1 MRATDLRGI
10 LRYVPQFRERTFVVA
25 IDGAIV
31 EDENFPNLLMD
42 VAVLWSL
49 NVRIVLVHG
58 AAAQIQAL
66 AQKHEAEASDLEGSG
81 VTDAE
86 TLQLA
91 LTAANRLTHELLA
104 GLSAADLRG
113 ASSNAVIAHPLGILR
128 GVDHLFTGRIE
139 RIDVEF
145 IQKLIASG
153 IVPVVPPLG
162 MDGEGHSYR
171 VNSDSVAVEV
181 AKALGAVKLVFVTT
195 TEGLM
200 VNGSIARQVAVA
212 ELEKALHDGTVA
224 PAQISK
230 ARHAVV
236 ACQAGVPRV
245 HVISGQ
251 VDEGLLAEVFSNE
264 GIGTLVYAN
273 DYRQIRRAKKRDIRS
288 IQQLIKA
295 SVESEELLP
304 RTRAAIE
311 KQLDD
316 YYILEVDKNP
326 VACVALHPY
335 PETQQGEL
343 ACLCVRNTHE
353 NQGVGRRMVQYVEDR
368 ARESGL
374 KSLMALSTQAF
385 NFFQSKAGF
394 SEGTPGDLPPARRE
408 RYEQSGRRSKVL
420 VKSLG
425 PDAAAAANLRANP

>member
-10 LRYVPQFRERTFVVA
+10 LRYVPQFREKTFIVA

-66 AQKHEAEASDLEGSG
+66 AEKSEAEPSDLEGSG
-81 VTDAE
+81 VTDAG

-91 LTAANRLTHELLA
+91 LTAANRLTHELLE

-128 GVDHLFTGRIE
+128 GVDHLFTGRVE

-153 IVPVVPPLG
+153 IVPVIPPLG
-162 MDGEGHSYR
+162 MDGDGHSYR

-181 AKALGAVKLVFVTT
+181 AKALGAVKLIFVTT
-195 TEGLM
+195 AEGLT
-200 VNGSIARQVAVA
+200 VNGSIARQVAVD
-212 ELEKALHDGTVA
+212 ELDKAVQEGAVA
-224 PAQISK
+224 PAQLSK
-230 ARHAVV
+230 ARHAVA

-245 HVISGQ
+245 HVISGH

-273 DYRQIRRAKKRDIRS
+273 DYRQIRKAKKRDVRS
-288 IQQLIKA
+288 IQQLIQA

-316 YYILEVDKNP
+316 YYIFEVDRNP
-326 VACVALHPY
+326 VACVALHTY

-343 ACLCVRNTHE
+343 ACLCVRSTHE
-353 NQGVGRRMVQYVEDR
+353 NQGVGRRMAQFVEDR
-368 ARESGL
+368 ARELGL
-374 KSLMALSTQAF
+374 KSLLALSTQAF

-394 SEGTPGDLPPARRE
+394 NEGTPDDLPAGRRE
-408 RYEQSGRRSKVL
+408 RYEQSRRRSKVL
-420 VKSLG
+420 VKSLS
-425 PDAAAAANLRANP
+425 PEAAVANVRAS

>member
-10 LRYVPQFRERTFVVA
+10 LRYVPQFREKTFVVA

-66 AQKHEAEASDLEGSG
+66 AEKSDEKPSDLEGSG

-91 LTAANRLTHELLA
+91 LTAANRLTHELLE

-113 ASSNAVIAHPLGILR
+113 ASSNVVIAHPLGIIR
-128 GVDHLFTGRIE
+128 GVDHLFTGRVE
-139 RIDVEF
+139 RIDVELV
-145 IQKLIASG
+145 QKLMASG
-153 IVPVVPPLG
+153 IVPVIPPLG
-162 MDGEGHSYR
+162 MDGEGHTYR
-171 VNSDSVAVEV
+171 VNSDSVALEV
-181 AKALGAVKLVFVTT
+181 AKALGAVKLIFVTT
-195 TEGLM
+195 AEGLT
-200 VNGSIARQVAVA
+200 VNGAIARQVAVA
-212 ELEKALHDGTVA
+212 ELEKALQDGTVA

-230 ARHAVV
+230 ARHAVA

-245 HVISGQ
+245 HVISGH
-251 VDEGLLAEVFSNE
+251 VDEGLLSEVFSNE
-264 GIGTLVYAN
+264 GIGTLIYAN
-273 DYRQIRRAKKRDIRS
+273 DYRQIRRAKKRDVRS
-288 IQQLIKA
+288 IQQLIQA

-304 RTRAAIE
+304 RSRAAIE

-316 YYILEVDKNP
+316 YYIFEVDKNP
-326 VACVALHPY
+326 VACVALHLY
-335 PETQQGEL
+335 PETQAGEL
-343 ACLCVRNTHE
+343 ACLCVRATHE
-353 NQGVGRRMVQYVEDR
+353 NQGVGRRMVQFVEDR
-368 ARESGL
+368 ARELGL
-374 KSLMALSTQAF
+374 KSLLALSTQAY
-385 NFFQSKAGF
+385 NFFQSKGGF
-394 SEGTPGDLPPARRE
+394 VEGTPDDLPPLRRE

-420 VKSLG
+420 VKALK
-425 PDAAAAANLRANP
+425 P

>member
-10 LRYVPQFRERTFVVA
+10 LRYVPQFREKAFVVA

-66 AQKHEAEASDLEGSG
+66 AQKNDAEASDLEGSG

-91 LTAANRLTHELLA
+91 LTAANRLTHEILE

-113 ASSNAVIAHPLGILR
+113 ASSNVVIAHPLGILR
-128 GVDHLFTGRIE
+128 GVDHLFTGRVE
-139 RIDVEF
+139 RIDVDL

-153 IVPVVPPLG
+153 IVPVIPPLG
-162 MDGEGHSYR
+162 MDGEGHTFR
-171 VNSDSVAVEV
+171 VNSDSVALEV
-181 AKALGAVKLVFVTT
+181 AKALGAVKLIFVTT
-195 TEGLM
+195 AEGLT
-200 VNGSIARQVAVA
+200 VNGTLARQVAVA
-212 ELEKALHDGTVA
+212 ELDKALQDGLVA
-224 PAQISK
+224 PNQASK
-230 ARHAVV
+230 ARHAVA
-236 ACQAGVPRV
+236 ACHAGVPRV
-245 HVISGQ
+245 HVISGH

-264 GIGTLVYAN
+264 GIGTLIYAN
-273 DYRQIRRAKKRDIRS
+273 DYRQIHRARKRDIRS

-316 YYILEVDKNP
+316 YYIFEVDKNP
-326 VACVALHPY
+326 VACVALHVY
-335 PETQQGEL
+335 PETQTGEL
-343 ACLCVRNTHE
+343 ACLSVRATHE
-353 NQGVGRRMVQYVEDR
+353 NQGVGRRMVQFAEDR
-368 ARESGL
+368 ARELGL
-374 KSLMALSTQAF
+374 KSLLALSTQAF
-385 NFFQSKAGF
+385 NFFQSKGGF
-394 SEGTPGDLPPARRE
+394 SEGTPDDLPPARRE
-408 RYEQSGRRSKVL
+408 RYEQSKRRSKVL
-420 VKSLG
+420 VKSLQG
-425 PDAAAAANLRANP
+425 DPAAVKVRAN

>member
-10 LRYVPQFRERTFVVA
+10 LRYVPQFREKTFVVA

-66 AQKHEAEASDLEGSG
+66 AEKADAAPSDLEGSG
-81 VTDAE
+81 VTDAD

-91 LTAANRLTHELLA
+91 LTAANRLTHELLE

-113 ASSNAVIAHPLGILR
+113 ASSNVVIAHPLGILR
-128 GVDHLFTGRIE
+128 GVDHLFTGRVE
-139 RIDVEF
+139 RIDVEL
-145 IQKLIASG
+145 IQKLMATG
-153 IVPVVPPLG
+153 IVPVIPPLG
-162 MDGEGHSYR
+162 MDGDGHTYR
-171 VNSDSVAVEV
+171 VNSDSVALEV
-181 AKALGAVKLVFVTT
+181 AKALGAVKLIFVTT
-195 TEGLM
+195 AEGLT
-200 VNGSIARQVAVA
+200 VNGQIARQVAVA
-212 ELEKALHDGTVA
+212 ELDKALQDGTVA
-224 PAQISK
+224 PTQISK
-230 ARHAVV
+230 ARHAVA

-245 HVISGQ
+245 HVISGH
-251 VDEGLLAEVFSNE
+251 VDEGLLSEVFSNE
-264 GIGTLVYAN
+264 GIGTLIYAN
-273 DYRQIRRAKKRDIRS
+273 DYRQIRRAKKRDVRS
-288 IQQLIKA
+288 IQQLIQA

-316 YYILEVDKNP
+316 YYIFEVDKNP
-326 VACVALHPY
+326 VACVALHVY
-335 PETQQGEL
+335 PETHQGEL
-343 ACLCVRNTHE
+343 ACLCVRASHE

-368 ARESGL
+368 ARELGL

-385 NFFQSKAGF
+385 NFFQSKGGF
-394 SEGTPGDLPPARRE
+394 SEGTPDDLPPLRRE
-408 RYEQSGRRSKVL
+408 RYEQSRRRSKVL
-420 VKSLG
+420 VKTLS
-425 PDAAAAANLRANP
+425 PEAVSPHVRAS

>member
-10 LRYVPQFRERTFVVA
+10 LRYVPQFREKTFVVA

-49 NVRIVLVHG
+49 SVRIVLVHG

-66 AQKHEAEASDLEGSG
+66 AEKSASEPSDLEGSG

-91 LTAANRLTHELLA
+91 LTAANRLTHELLE

-113 ASSNAVIAHPLGILR
+113 ASSNAVIAHPLGILK
-128 GVDHLFTGRIE
+128 GIDHLFTGRIE

-153 IVPVVPPLG
+153 IVPVIPPLG
-162 MDGEGHSYR
+162 MDGDGHSYR
-171 VNSDSVAVEV
+171 VNSDSVALEV
-181 AKALGAVKLVFVTT
+181 AKALGAVKLIFVTT
-195 TEGLM
+195 ADGLM
-200 VNGSIARQVAVA
+200 VNGAIARQVAVA
-212 ELEKALHDGTVA
+212 ELDKALQDGAVS
-224 PAQISK
+224 PALISK
-230 ARHAVV
+230 ARHAVA
-236 ACQAGVPRV
+236 ACHAGVPRV
-245 HVISGQ
+245 HVINGH

-264 GIGTLVYAN
+264 GIGTLIYAN
-273 DYRQIRRAKKRDIRS
+273 DYRQIHRAKKRDVRS

-316 YYILEVDKNP
+316 YYIFEVDKNP
-326 VACVALHPY
+326 VACVALHVY

-343 ACLCVRNTHE
+343 ACLCVRTTHE
-353 NQGVGRRMVQYVEDR
+353 NQGVGRRMVQFVEER
-368 ARESGL
+368 ARELGL

-385 NFFQSKAGF
+385 NFFQSKGGF
-394 SEGTPGDLPPARRE
+394 VEGSPEDLPPGRRE
-408 RYEQSGRRSKVL
+408 RYEQSKRRSKVL
-420 VKSLG
+420 VKALAS
-425 PDAAAAANLRANP
+425 DAPTPNVRAS

>member
-10 LRYVPQFRERTFVVA
+10 LRYVPQFREKTFVVA

-49 NVRIVLVHG
+49 NVRVVLVHG

-66 AQKHEAEASDLEGSG
+66 AKRNNAEISDLDGSG
-81 VTDAE
+81 VTDAQ

-91 LTAANRLTHELLA
+91 LTAANRLTHELLE

-128 GVDHLFTGRIE
+128 GVDHLFTGRVE

-145 IQKLIASG
+145 LQKLISGG
-153 IVPVVPPLG
+153 IVPVIPPLG
-162 MDGEGHSYR
+162 MDGDGRSYR
-171 VNSDSVAVEV
+171 VNSDSVALEV
-181 AKALGAVKLVFVTT
+181 AKAMGAVKLVFVTT
-195 TEGLM
+195 AEGLM
-200 VNGSIARQVAVA
+200 VNGSVARQVAVA
-212 ELEKALHDGTVA
+212 ELEKALQEGVVA
-224 PAQISK
+224 PVQTSK
-230 ARHAVV
+230 ARHAVA

-264 GIGTLVYAN
+264 GIGTLVFAN
-273 DYRQIRRAKKRDIRS
+273 DYRQIRRAKRRDIRS
-288 IQQLIKA
+288 LQQLIQA
-295 SVESEELLP
+295 SVESDELLP

-316 YYILEVDKNP
+316 YYIFEVDKNP
-326 VACVALHPY
+326 IACVALHSY
-335 PETQQGEL
+335 SDTQQGEL
-343 ACLCVRNTHE
+343 ACLCVRTSHE
-353 NQGVGRRMVQYVEDR
+353 NQGVGRRMVQFVEDR
-368 ARESGL
+368 AREMGL
-374 KSLMALSTQAF
+374 KSLVALSTQAF
-385 NFFQSKAGF
+385 NFFQSKGGF
-394 SEGTPGDLPPARRE
+394 SEGKPADLPPDRRE
-408 RYEQSGRRSKVL
+408 RYEQSRRGSKVL
-420 VKSLG
+420 VKSLAS
-425 PDAAAAANLRANP
+425 DAAAQKNRVG

>member
-10 LRYVPQFRERTFVVA
+10 LRYVPQFREKTFVVA

-49 NVRIVLVHG
+49 SVRIVLVHG

-66 AQKHEAEASDLEGSG
+66 AQKSDSEASDLEGSG

-91 LTAANRLTHELLA
+91 LTAANRLTHELLE

-113 ASSNAVIAHPLGILR
+113 ASSNAVIAHPLGIIK
-128 GVDHLFTGRIE
+128 GVDHLFTGRVE

-153 IVPVVPPLG
+153 IVPVIPPLG

-171 VNSDSVAVEV
+171 LNSDSVALEV

-195 TEGLM
+195 ADGLV
-200 VNGSIARQVAVA
+200 VNGSVARQVAVA
-212 ELEKALHDGTVA
+212 ELEKALQDGAVD

-230 ARHAVV
+230 ARHAVA
-236 ACQAGVPRV
+236 ACHAGVPRV
-245 HVISGQ
+245 HVINGH

-264 GIGTLVYAN
+264 GIGTLIYAN
-273 DYRQIRRAKKRDIRS
+273 DYRQIRRAKKRDVRS
-288 IQQLIKA
+288 IQQLIQA

-316 YYILEVDKNP
+316 YYIFEVDKNP
-326 VACVALHPY
+326 VACVALHVY

-343 ACLCVRNTHE
+343 ACLCVRGTHE
-353 NQGVGRRMVQYVEDR
+353 NQGVGRRMVQFVEDR
-368 ARESGL
+368 AREIGL

-385 NFFQSKAGF
+385 NFFQSKGGF
-394 SEGTPGDLPPARRE
+394 VEGSPDDLPPGRRE
-408 RYEQSGRRSKVL
+408 RYEQSKRRSKVL
-420 VKSLG
+420 VKTLASDS
-425 PDAAAAANLRANP
+425 PATNVRAN

>member
-10 LRYVPQFRERTFVVA
+10 LRYVPQFREKTFVVA

-66 AQKHEAEASDLEGSG
+66 AEKSDAEPSDLEGSG
-81 VTDAE
+81 VTDAG

-91 LTAANRLTHELLA
+91 LTAANRLTHELLE

-128 GVDHLFTGRIE
+128 GVDHLFTGRVE

-153 IVPVVPPLG
+153 IVPVIPPLG
-162 MDGEGHSYR
+162 MDGDGHSYR

-181 AKALGAVKLVFVTT
+181 AKALGAVKLIFVTT
-195 TEGLM
+195 AEGLT
-200 VNGSIARQVAVA
+200 VNGSVARQVAVD
-212 ELEKALHDGTVA
+212 ELDKAVQEGAVP
-224 PAQISK
+224 PAQLSK
-230 ARHAVV
+230 ARHAVA

-245 HVISGQ
+245 HVISGH

-273 DYRQIRRAKKRDIRS
+273 DYRQIRKAKKRDVRS
-288 IQQLIKA
+288 IQQLIQA

-316 YYILEVDKNP
+316 YYIFEVDRNP
-326 VACVALHPY
+326 VACVALHTY

-343 ACLCVRNTHE
+343 ACLCVRSTHE
-353 NQGVGRRMVQYVEDR
+353 NQGVGRRMAQFVEDR
-368 ARESGL
+368 ARELGL
-374 KSLMALSTQAF
+374 KSLLALSTQAF

-394 SEGTPGDLPPARRE
+394 NEGTPDDLPPGRRE
-408 RYEQSGRRSKVL
+408 RYEQSRRRSKVL
-420 VKSLG
+420 VKSLS
-425 PDAAAAANLRANP
+425 PEAAAANVRAS

>member
-1 MRATDLRGI
+1 M
-10 LRYVPQFRERTFVVA
+10 PQFREKTFVVA

-66 AQKHEAEASDLEGSG
+66 AEKSDEKPSDLEGSG

-91 LTAANRLTHELLA
+91 LTAANRLTHELLE

-113 ASSNAVIAHPLGILR
+113 ASSNVVIAHPLGIIR
-128 GVDHLFTGRIE
+128 GVDHLFTGRVE
-139 RIDVEF
+139 RIDVEL
-145 IQKLIASG
+145 IQKLMASG
-153 IVPVVPPLG
+153 IVPVIPPLG
-162 MDGEGHSYR
+162 MDGEGHTYR
-171 VNSDSVAVEV
+171 VNSDSVALEV
-181 AKALGAVKLVFVTT
+181 AKALGAVKLIFVTT
-195 TEGLM
+195 AEGLT
-200 VNGSIARQVAVA
+200 VGGSIARQVAVA
-212 ELEKALHDGTVA
+212 ELEKALQDGTVA

-230 ARHAVV
+230 ARHAVA

-245 HVISGQ
+245 HVISGH
-251 VDEGLLAEVFSNE
+251 VDEGLLSEVFSNE
-264 GIGTLVYAN
+264 GIGTLIYAN
-273 DYRQIRRAKKRDIRS
+273 DYRQIRRAKKRDVRS
-288 IQQLIKA
+288 IQQLIQA

-304 RTRAAIE
+304 RSRAAIE

-316 YYILEVDKNP
+316 YYIFEVDKNP
-326 VACVALHPY
+326 VACVALHLY
-335 PETQQGEL
+335 PGTESGEL
-343 ACLCVRNTHE
+343 ACLCVRATHE
-353 NQGVGRRMVQYVEDR
+353 NQGVGRRMVQFVEDR
-368 ARESGL
+368 ARELGL

-385 NFFQSKAGF
+385 NFFQSKGGF
-394 SEGTPGDLPPARRE
+394 VEGTPDDLPPARRE

-420 VKSLG
+420 VKPLA
-425 PDAAAAANLRANP
+425 PKPQ

>member
-10 LRYVPQFRERTFVVA
+10 LRYVPQFREKTFVVA

-49 NVRIVLVHG
+49 SVRIVLVHG

-66 AQKHEAEASDLEGSG
+66 AQKSDSEASDLEGSG

-91 LTAANRLTHELLA
+91 LTAANRLTHELLE

-113 ASSNAVIAHPLGILR
+113 ASSNAVIAHPLGIIK
-128 GVDHLFTGRIE
+128 GVDHLFTGRVE

-153 IVPVVPPLG
+153 IVPVIPPLG

-171 VNSDSVAVEV
+171 LNSDSVALEV

-195 TEGLM
+195 ADGLV
-200 VNGSIARQVAVA
+200 VNGSVARQVAVA
-212 ELEKALHDGTVA
+212 ELEKALQDGAVD

-230 ARHAVV
+230 ARHAVA
-236 ACQAGVPRV
+236 ACHAGVPRV
-245 HVISGQ
+245 HVINGH

-264 GIGTLVYAN
+264 GIGTLIYAN
-273 DYRQIRRAKKRDIRS
+273 DYRQIRRAKKRDVRS
-288 IQQLIKA
+288 IQQLIQA

-316 YYILEVDKNP
+316 YYIFEVDKNS
-326 VACVALHPY
+326 VACVALHVY
-335 PETQQGEL
+335 PETLQGEL
-343 ACLCVRNTHE
+343 ACLCVRGTHE
-353 NQGVGRRMVQYVEDR
+353 NQGVGRRMVQFVEDR
-368 ARESGL
+368 AREIGL

-385 NFFQSKAGF
+385 NFFQSKGGF
-394 SEGTPGDLPPARRE
+394 VEGSPDDLPPGRRE
-408 RYEQSGRRSKVL
+408 RYEQSKRRSKVL
-420 VKSLG
+420 VKTLASDS
-425 PDAAAAANLRANP
+425 PATNVRAS